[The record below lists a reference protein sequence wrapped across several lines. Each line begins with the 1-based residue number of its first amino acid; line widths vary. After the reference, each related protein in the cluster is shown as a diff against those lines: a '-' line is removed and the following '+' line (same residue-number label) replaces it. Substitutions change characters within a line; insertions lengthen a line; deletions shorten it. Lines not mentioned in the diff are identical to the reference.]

1 MHMTTG
7 DRAAGTFPGGQRARR
22 LLPDYPLSSTVRVEF
37 GARSLRGGSH
47 SVNEDHYLIVQLA
60 RQQDTIETSLPMT
73 HSRRFD
79 EYGYA
84 MVVADGVGDAGTGEV
99 ASRIAIETLSAL
111 AVHFGKWHL
120 RVDDAIAQDIMD
132 RAQRFYRDVD
142 GTVTQLASGNSRPQ
156 TTLTAVFSA
165 GNDMF
170 FAHVGHSR
178 AYLLREGEL
187 LRLTRDH
194 TLQARAAQSAHQRA
208 GQAVPGSPLTDVG
221 VYARDLRHV
230 LTNTIGMRG
239 LIGPKIDLERFKLL
253 DGDVVLVCTNGL
265 TDMVDDAAIAD
276 LLSSAQSPAAQADA
290 LASLALAQGGEDD
303 VTALVAH
310 YHVPF

>member
-1 MHMTTG
+1 MAPVNGGGTTFQG
-7 DRAAGTFPGGQRARR
+7 RRPGRM
-22 LLPDYPLSSTVRVEF
+22 LPDHPLASTVRVEF
-37 GARSLRGGSH
+37 GAGSIRGSSH
-47 SVNEDHYLIVQLA
+47 DVNEDHYLIVQMM
-60 RQQDTIETSLPMT
+60 RQQDTIETSLPMS
-73 HSRRFD
+73 HARRYD

-84 MVVADGVGDAGTGEV
+84 MVVADGAGETGTGEV
-99 ASRIAIETLSAL
+99 ASRTAVETLAAL
-111 AVHFGKWHL
+111 AVHFGKWNL
-120 RVDDAIAQDIMD
+120 RVDDRIAQEIMD

-142 GTVTQLASGNSRPQ
+142 GSVTHLASGSARPQ

-194 TLQARAAQSAHQRA
+194 TLQQRVAR
-208 GQAVPGSPLTDVG
+208 AVPGVPLTEVG
-221 VYARDLRHV
+221 TYARDLRHV

-239 LIGPKIDLERFKLL
+239 LIGPTIDLERFKLL

-265 TDMVDDAAIAD
+265 TDAVDDVGIAD
-276 LLSSAQSPAAQADA
+276 LLSSAQMPAAQADA
-290 LASLALAQGGEDD
+290 LTKLAVAQGGEDD

-310 YHVPF
+310 YHVPS